1 MSDEERWMQ
10 TFTGKVFPLKNF
22 DPGAIDIEDIAHA
35 LGMLCRFN
43 GQCKT
48 FYSVAEHSVHVS
60 HEIAPDL
67 ALLGLMHDA
76 AEAYLGDVPTPL
88 KKELEGYCVKEDKL
102 MILISDKFGFEWPA
116 KKSDEYIELKWADN
130 QLLADEKHVVMG
142 REPKPWPGIFKMKN
156 SDRIQCWSPG
166 KAKEQFLKR
175 FKELKC

>member
-10 TFTGKVFPLKNF
+10 TFSGKVFPLETF
-22 DPGAIDIEDIAHA
+22 DPRAIDIGDIAHA

-43 GQCKT
+43 GQCQK

-88 KKELEGYCVKEDKL
+88 KKSLPAFCEAEDKL
-102 MILISDKFGFEWPA
+102 MLVIADEFDFHWPA
-116 KKSDEYIELKWADN
+116 KKSVEMVELKRADM
-130 QLLADEKHVVMG
+130 QLLADEKFVVMG
-142 REPKPWPGIFKMKN
+142 PEPKPWRGLPAAKN
-156 SDRIQCWSPG
+156 PDRIECWGPEE
-166 KAKEQFLKR
+166 AKRKFLEQFHGLR
-175 FKELKC
+175 S